1 MKKSLTEFAENFE
14 SRFKERGRDLYEL
27 NAVSNPTMEGN
38 TYYFEV
44 NGTTDDYETML
55 QLNDENEVK
64 DCSCTCPHF
73 CSGHLCKHL
82 YASLL
87 KLDEVL
93 DKNDDENLSFL
104 SQQTKIIDA
113 EFSSVEDNKIVK
125 KKNEFTSYDL
135 TLLKSYCSSVSPD
148 KNSMLDF

>member
-27 NAVSNPTMEGN
+27 NAVSNPTKEGN

-87 KLDEVL
+87 KPDEVL
-93 DKNDDENLSFL
+93 DMNDDDLSFL
-104 SQQTKIIDA
+104 PLQIHETHRPYRILHRLRQRQNRTHLQESIFPKRTRSHFYGI
-113 EFSSVEDNKIVK
+113 
-125 KKNEFTSYDL
+125 
-135 TLLKSYCSSVSPD
+135 
-148 KNSMLDF
+148 